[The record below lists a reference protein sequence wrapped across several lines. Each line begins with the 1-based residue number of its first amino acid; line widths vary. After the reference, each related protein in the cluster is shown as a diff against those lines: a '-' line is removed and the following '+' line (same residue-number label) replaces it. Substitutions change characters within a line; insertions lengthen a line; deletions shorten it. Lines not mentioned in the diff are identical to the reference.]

1 MALRGRRRKLM
12 LVTGGSGFLGR
23 HLTTGHASDR
33 WELIA
38 PSSSSMDITRRD
50 STIDAIT
57 DWRPAAVVHLAY
69 RKGERQSIVNGS
81 RHVAE
86 AAAACGARLVHMST
100 DVIFPGRAAPYTEA
114 DRPFPTI
121 DYGRDKRDAEDAVVL
136 ACPTAVIIRTSLLYG
151 TSQLG
156 HVQLDVQRAL
166 STGRDRHPMTF
177 FTDEYRCP
185 VHAADVANAIA
196 ELAARPDIIGPLNVA
211 GPAALSR
218 SEFARATA
226 TWMGHDPNRL
236 LTSTIAEAGVVRP
249 ARIVLDTS
257 KAKALGLTCRSVSES
272 YGLN

>member
-23 HLTTGHASDR
+23 HITSGHAIDR

-57 DWRPAAVVHLAY
+57 AWKPTAVVHLAY
-69 RKGERQSIVNGS
+69 RKGERQSIVGGS

-114 DRPFPTI
+114 DQPFPTI
-121 DYGRDKRDAEDAVVL
+121 DYGRDKLDAEDAVTS
-136 ACPTAVIIRTSLLYG
+136 ACPTAVMIRTSLLYG
-151 TSQLG
+151 TDHLG

-166 STGRDRHPMTF
+166 STGGDRRSMTF
-177 FTDEYRCP
+177 FTDEYRSP
-185 VHAADVANAIA
+185 VHAADVANAVA
-196 ELAARPDIIGPLNVA
+196 DLAAQPEITGPLNVA
-211 GPAALSR
+211 GPEVLSR
-218 SEFARATA
+218 SDFARATA
-226 TWMGHDPNRL
+226 TWMGLNPSRL
-236 LTSTIAEAGVVRP
+236 LTGTIAEAGLTRP
-249 ARIVLDTS
+249 ARIALDSS
-257 KAKALGLTCRSVSES
+257 KAQALGITSRSVSKS
-272 YGLN
+272 YGLG

>member
-1 MALRGRRRKLM
+1 M

-23 HLTTGHASDR
+23 HLTTGNASNR

-50 STIDAIT
+50 STIEAIT
-57 DWRPAAVVHLAY
+57 DWRPTAVVHLAY
-69 RKGERQSIVNGS
+69 RKGDRQSIVNGS

-86 AAAACGARLVHMST
+86 AAAVCGARLVHMST

-121 DYGRDKRDAEDAVVL
+121 DYGRDKRDAEDAVML
-136 ACPTAVIIRTSLLYG
+136 ACPTAVMIRTSLLYG

-166 STGRDRHPMTF
+166 STGSDRHPMTF

-185 VHAADVANAIA
+185 VHAADVSNAIA
-196 ELAARPDIIGPLNVA
+196 ELATRPGIIGPLNVA
-211 GPAALSR
+211 GPEALSR

-236 LTSTIAEAGVVRP
+236 LTSTIAEAGAVRP
-249 ARIVLDTS
+249 ARIVLDTG
-257 KAKALGLTCRSVSES
+257 KAIALGITCRSVSES